1 MLYIVDTNVLL
12 DFPQIVED
20 KEHKIIIPTSVLQ
33 ELDALK
39 KHVNQDTSSNARRA
53 AIYVSRNVDT
63 LNWYNCDR
71 FGKLPVDDQ
80 VMEVAKETDG
90 IVVTNDVYLK
100 VKCIINK
107 VQTKGYS
114 PKDDYSG
121 IEYWYIDSINDA
133 AAQEQYAKLLENH
146 IIPSGIILYE
156 NQYLIVE
163 DINTKQTLGTFV
175 MKNGEVAETKGR
187 RIKNNWID
195 CIFPKNAEQACLF
208 DALNDNSNTIIY
220 AGGKYGTGY

>member
-90 IVVTNDVYLK
+90 VVVTNDVYLK

-121 IEYWYIDSINDA
+121 VEYWYIDSINDA
-133 AAQEQYAKLLENH
+133 AAQEMYSKMIEEQ
-146 IIPSGIILYE
+146 IMPPSMTLAE

-163 DINTKQTLGTFV
+163 DVNTGDTIGTFV
-175 MKNGEVAETKGR
+175 YKDGKVIPTQGL

-195 CIFPKNAEQACLF
+195 CIFPKNPEQTCLF
-208 DALNDNSNTIIY
+208 DALNNKNNTI
-220 AGGKYGTGY
+220 TV